1 MGTHYEYGYS
11 ADVEGF
17 FVTAGERIR
26 LAKTNGCTFVLAE
39 LCELPPGAE
48 GDLLV
53 IVDGKA
59 DSRRVMLPEGVAQGQ
74 TLVKYKVTA
83 YWSG

>member
-1 MGTHYEYGYS
+1 MGTQRKDGYS

-17 FVTAGERIR
+17 FVAEGNRVR
-26 LAKTNGCTFVLAE
+26 LAKSNGCSFVLAE
-39 LCELPPGAE
+39 PRELPAGIE

-59 DSRRVMLPEGVAQGQ
+59 NSRHVVLPKGAGRGQ
-74 TLVKYKVTA
+74 TIVEYKVLA
-83 YWSG
+83 PF